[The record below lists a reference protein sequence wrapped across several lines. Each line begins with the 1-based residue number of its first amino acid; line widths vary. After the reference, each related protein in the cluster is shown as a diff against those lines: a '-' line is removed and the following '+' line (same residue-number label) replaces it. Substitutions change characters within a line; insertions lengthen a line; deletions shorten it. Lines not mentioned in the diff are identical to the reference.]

1 MNKTPKRHAKEG
13 MKVTVIR
20 PQPVAAASWWHW
32 GLVLLALAGCARPAP
47 SEPVSSAQPPAPPTS
62 MAGSAAVD
70 YWREVQPILE
80 RRCAVCHGC
89 YDAPCQLNLTA
100 YEGLVRGANKKPIYD
115 ITRLR
120 TAEQTRLFEDAQSV
134 AAWRKKHFFSVMQEQ
149 AQATEEARHAGAL
162 ARMLA
167 LKRAH
172 PLPPQPLLPESF
184 DLSLDRQQQCPT
196 ESEFDSFGAKYPLWG
211 MPYGLPGVTDREYE
225 TLMKWLVQGAPYR
238 EPAPVLPDPSTLVEE
253 WEAFLNGNS
262 PKHRLMSRYLYEH
275 LYLTHLYFDE
285 LPDRQWFRLVRSRS
299 APGQPIDPIA
309 TRRPYDD
316 PGVPRVYYRLEP
328 VRGSLLAK
336 SHTSYALG
344 PSRKQRYT
352 ELFLDQPYD
361 VRALPT
367 YEASVASNP
376 FVAFRDLPV
385 RSRYRFLLD
394 DALAFVMLFIKGPVC
409 RGTIALTAI
418 DDRFWLFF
426 VDPDSAVLDKNEEF
440 LASTS
445 KHLYLP
451 TTEGTTRL
459 GLASWLKYSRMQD
472 QFLRAKQAYLED
484 LKVHDEAA
492 NLSFIWNGGG
502 QNRNAA
508 LTVFRHAD
516 SASVVQGLVG
526 DNPKTAWLLSY
537 DLFER
542 IYYLLVASFDVYGFA
557 GQQLDTRL
565 YMDFL
570 RMEGEFNFLML
581 LPGKERERERDFW
594 YRDAHQ
600 SVKDYVYGSHIRVQ
614 QESGIPYRTDTPKRE
629 LFDLLRQR
637 LTGALNGAYDVQGEP
652 DQELRAQL
660 RALAQIK
667 GRALQWL
674 PEVALLT
681 VTNGTGAEARHDR
694 IYTLL
699 HDNGFSN
706 IASLFNPQSR
716 RLPEED
722 GLTVSRGLIGT
733 YPNAFYRVAQQ
744 DLPEFIA
751 AVAGL
756 TGEADYRKLAER
768 FAVRRTSA
776 DFWPHSDAIHEA
788 YRRLDPIEAGL
799 LDFNRLEN
807 R

>member
-1 MNKTPKRHAKEG
+1 MGHRGHVEDGTEFSVIWPPCLVTAGWLFLSLLVWSLTGCTGPTPSG
-13 MKVTVIR
+13 PI
-20 PQPVAAASWWHW
+20 QASK
-32 GLVLLALAGCARPAP
+32 PATP
-47 SEPVSSAQPPAPPTS
+47 PPAT
-62 MAGSAAVD
+62 AGSAAVD
-70 YWREVQPILE
+70 YWRDVQPIFE

-100 YEGLVRGANKKPIYD
+100 YEGIVRGAHKKPIYD

-120 TAEQTRLFEDAQSV
+120 TAEQTRLFDDAHSV
-134 AAWRKKHFFSVMQEQ
+134 AAWRKKQFFPVIQEQ
-149 AQATEEARHAGAL
+149 AQAPEEARLAGVL
-162 ARMLA
+162 ARMLT
-167 LKRAH
+167 LKRVH
-172 PLPPQPLLPESF
+172 PLPSQSLLPESF
-184 DLSLDRQQQCPT
+184 DLSLDRKQQCPT
-196 ESEFDSFGAKYPLWG
+196 ESEFDSFSAAYPLWG
-211 MPYGLPGVTDREYE
+211 MPYGLPGLTDLEHSI
-225 TLMKWLVQGAPYR
+225 LMQWVAQGTPYR
-238 EPAPVLPDPSTLVEE
+238 EPAPTLPYPSALVAE
-253 WEAFLNGNS
+253 WEAFLNGDS
-262 PKHRLMSRYLYEH
+262 PKQRLMSRYLYEH
-275 LYLTHLYFDE
+275 LYLMHLYFDE
-285 LPDRQWFRLVRSRS
+285 LPDRQWFRLVRSRT
-299 APGQPIDPIA
+299 APGQPIDPIV
-309 TRRPYDD
+309 TRRSYDD
-316 PGVPRVYYRLEP
+316 PGVPRSYYRLDP
-328 VRGSLLAK
+328 VHGSLLAK
-336 SHTSYALG
+336 AHTPYALN

-352 ELFLDQPYD
+352 ELFLDQPYN
-361 VRALPT
+361 VQALPT
-367 YEASVASNP
+367 YEALVASNP

-418 DDRFWLFF
+418 DDRFWIFF

-440 LASTS
+440 LARTS

-459 GLASWLKYSRMQD
+459 GLASWVKYSRMQD
-472 QFLRAKQAYLED
+472 EFLKAKQAYLED
-484 LKVHDEAA
+484 LRVENEAHD
-492 NLSFIWNGGG
+492 LSFIWNGQGR
-502 QNRNAA
+502 NRNAA

-526 DNPKTAWLLSY
+526 DDPKTAWLLSY

-542 IYYLLVASFDVYGFA
+542 IYYLLVAGFDVYSFA
-557 GQQLDTRL
+557 GHQLDTRL

-600 SVKDYVYGSHIRVQ
+600 SVKDYVYGSRIRVE
-614 QESGIPYRTDTPKRE
+614 QESGIPYKMNRPKRE

-637 LTGALNGAYDVQGEP
+637 LTGALNEAYHVQGEP
-652 DQELRAQL
+652 DQELRTQL

-674 PEVALLT
+674 PEVAVLT
-681 VTNGTGAEARHDR
+681 VTNGTGTEAHPDR

-706 IASLFNPQSR
+706 VASLFNEQSR
-716 RLPEED
+716 RLPNED

-744 DLPEFIA
+744 DLSEFVA
-751 AVAGL
+751 AVAKL
-756 TGEADYRKLAER
+756 RGEADYRKLAER
-768 FAVRRTSA
+768 FAVRRTSH
-776 DFWPHSDAIHEA
+776 DFWSHSDKIHEI
-788 YRRLDPIEAGL
+788 YHRIDPLGAGL
-799 LDFNRLEN
+799 LDLNRLEN

>member
-1 MNKTPKRHAKEG
+1 MRHTGIVEDE
-13 MKVTVIR
+13 TELSIIR
-20 PQPVAAASWWHW
+20 PPCLVTAGWLCASLLVWSLTGCSTPSGPVE
-32 GLVLLALAGCARPAP
+32 PATPP
-47 SEPVSSAQPPAPPTS
+47 SAT
-62 MAGSAAVD
+62 AGSAAVD
-70 YWREVQPILE
+70 YWRDVQPIFE

-89 YDAPCQLNLTA
+89 YDAPCQLNLSA
-100 YEGLVRGANKKPIYD
+100 YEGIVRGAHKKPIYD

-120 TAEQTRLFEDAQSV
+120 TAEQTRLFEDAHSV
-134 AAWRKKHFFSVMQEQ
+134 ADWRKKHFFPVMQEH
-149 AQATEEARHAGAL
+149 AHATEEARSAAVL
-162 ARMLA
+162 PRMLT

-172 PLPPQPLLPESF
+172 PLPSQPLLPESF
-184 DLSLDRQQQCPT
+184 DLSLDRKQQCPT
-196 ESEFDSFGAKYPLWG
+196 ESEFNSFSADYPLWG
-211 MPYGLPGVTDREYE
+211 MPYGLPGLNDVEHS
-225 TLMKWLVQGAPYR
+225 TLMQWVAQGAPYR
-238 EPAPVLPDPSTLVEE
+238 EPVSLLPFPSALVEE
-253 WEAFLNGNS
+253 WETFLNGDS
-262 PKHRLMSRYLYEH
+262 PKQQLMSRYLYEH
-275 LYLTHLYFDE
+275 LSLTHLYFDE
-285 LPDRQWFRLVRSRS
+285 LPDRQWFRLIRSRS
-299 APGQPIDPIA
+299 APGQPIDPIV

-328 VRGSLLAK
+328 VHGSLLAK
-336 SHTSYALG
+336 SHTPYALG

-352 ELFLDQPYD
+352 ELFLDQPYN
-361 VRALPT
+361 VQALPT
-367 YEASVASNP
+367 YEPAVASNP

-418 DDRFWLFF
+418 DDRFWIFF

-440 LASTS
+440 LARASA
-445 KHLYLP
+445 HLYLP
-451 TTEGTTRL
+451 TTEGTSRL

-472 QFLRAKQAYLED
+472 EYLKAKQAYLEGFRIQ
-484 LKVHDEAA
+484 DEAHD
-492 NLSFIWNGGG
+492 LSFIWNGQG
-502 QNRNAA
+502 QNRSAA

-526 DNPKTAWLLSY
+526 DDPKTAWLLSY

-542 IYYLLVASFDVYGFA
+542 IYYLLVAGFDVYGFA
-557 GQQLDTRL
+557 GHQLDTRL

-581 LPGKERERERDFW
+581 LPGKDRERERDFW

-600 SVKDYVYGSHIRVQ
+600 SVKDYVYGSRIRVQ
-614 QESGIPYRTDTPKRE
+614 QESGIPYRTSTPKRE

-637 LTGALNGAYDVQGEP
+637 LAGALNEAYDVDREP
-652 DQELRAQL
+652 DQELRARL

-674 PEVALLT
+674 PEVAVLT
-681 VTNGTGAEARHDR
+681 VTNGTGTERHDR

-716 RLPEED
+716 RLPDED

-733 YPNAFYRVAQQ
+733 YPNAFYHVAQQ
-744 DLPEFIA
+744 DLAEFIA

-756 TGEADYRKLAER
+756 MNEADYRKFAER
-768 FAVRRTSA
+768 FAVRRTSQN
-776 DFWPHSDAIHEA
+776 FWSHSDKIHEI
-788 YRRLDPIEAGL
+788 YRRIDPLGAGL

>member
-1 MNKTPKRHAKEG
+1 M
-13 MKVTVIR
+13 IR
-20 PQPVAAASWWHW
+20 PPC
-32 GLVLLALAGCARPAP
+32 LVTAGWLFLSLLVWSPTGCARSTP
-47 SEPVSSAQPPAPPTS
+47 SGPVHSGEPVAPPPAT
-62 MAGSAAVD
+62 AGSTTVD
-70 YWREVQPILE
+70 YWRDVQPIFE

-100 YEGLVRGANKKPIYD
+100 YEGIVRGAHKKPIYD

-120 TAEQTRLFEDAQSV
+120 TAEQTRLFEDAHS
-134 AAWRKKHFFSVMQEQ
+134 APAWRKKHFFPVIQEQ
-149 AQATEEARHAGAL
+149 AQAPEEARRAGVL

-172 PLPPQPLLPESF
+172 PLPPQPLLPKSF
-184 DLSLDRQQQCPT
+184 DLSLDRKQQCPT
-196 ESEFDSFGAKYPLWG
+196 ESEFDSFSAAHPLWG
-211 MPYGLPGVTDREYE
+211 MPYGLPGVSDLEHSI
-225 TLMKWLVQGAPYR
+225 LIQWVAQGASYRDPVPLLPY
-238 EPAPVLPDPSTLVEE
+238 PGTLVEE
-253 WEAFLNGNS
+253 WETFLNGDS
-262 PKHRLMSRYLYEH
+262 PKQRLMSRYLYEH

-316 PGVPRVYYRLEP
+316 PGVPRAYYRLEP

-336 SHTSYALG
+336 AHTPYALN

-352 ELFLDQPYD
+352 ELFLDQPYN
-361 VRALPT
+361 VHALPT
-367 YEASVASNP
+367 YEAVVASNP

-418 DDRFWLFF
+418 DDRFWIFF

-440 LASTS
+440 LARTS

-451 TTEGTTRL
+451 TTEGTSRL

-472 QFLRAKQAYLED
+472 EFLKAKQAYLED
-484 LKVHDEAA
+484 LRVENEAHD
-492 NLSFIWNGGG
+492 LSFIWNGQGR
-502 QNRNAA
+502 NRNAA

-516 SASVVQGLVG
+516 SATVVQGLVG
-526 DNPKTAWLLSY
+526 DDPKTAWLLSY

-542 IYYLLVASFDVYGFA
+542 IYYLLVAGFDVYGFA
-557 GQQLDTRL
+557 GHQLDTRL

-600 SVKDYVYGSHIRVQ
+600 SVKDYVYGARIRVQ
-614 QESGIPYRTDTPKRE
+614 QESGITYRTNTPKRE

-637 LTGALNGAYDVQGEP
+637 LTGALNETYDVQGEP

-674 PEVALLT
+674 SEVAVLT
-681 VTNGTGAEARHDR
+681 VTNGTGPEARHDR

-706 IASLFNPQSR
+706 IASLFNQQSR
-716 RLPEED
+716 RLPDED

-733 YPNAFYRVAQQ
+733 YPNAFYRVGQQ

-768 FAVRRTSA
+768 FAVRRTSQ
-776 DFWPHSDAIHEA
+776 DFWSHSDKIHEI
-788 YRRLDPIEAGL
+788 YRRIDPLGAGL
-799 LDFNRLEN
+799 LDYNRLEN